1 MSIDRDTFENTSED
15 ELEDL
20 SVPDQVLGFLAANDD
35 RAFKAREIASQ
46 IGVDEGAVSTA
57 LSRLKDR
64 DLVEHKATYWA
75 VTDDAERLDGYSG
88 YERATALF
96 NDQLGTED
104 KKAWREH
111 GRSLGWMASSPSLRR
126 AGFVAGH
133 RTRVGSS
140 RGASNP
146 LTTRISTS
154 GRGVLPEISLKRRL
168 LHSLRSFSRIYTI
181 FSFRKWPSDAALG

>member
-15 ELEDL
+15 ELA
-20 SVPDQVLGFLAANDD
+20 DQVLGFLAANEE

-57 LSRLKDR
+57 LSRLKNR

-88 YERATALF
+88 YERATELF

-104 KKAWREH
+104 KEAWRERAPQKPH
-111 GRSLGWMASSPSLRR
+111 PS
-126 AGFVAGH
+126 V
-133 RTRVGSS
+133 
-140 RGASNP
+140 
-146 LTTRISTS
+146 
-154 GRGVLPEISLKRRL
+154 E
-168 LHSLRSFSRIYTI
+168 
-181 FSFRKWPSDAALG
+181 DEQ